1 MSSPHSF
8 AVACSAT
15 RVEAMNHYV
24 DIVVRSDPEVAQH
37 QLMDALFTRL
47 HLALVARQRGDI
59 GVSFPGH
66 DERKPCLGGHMRL
79 HGVAAELSRFLESS
93 WLKGVREYVG
103 LSEVVPAPPDAHHR
117 QVMRVQTKSSAERLR
132 RRAMRR
138 HGLTQ
143 EEAAGRIPDAVE
155 RRLSLPFVTIGSRS
169 TGQPAFRL
177 FISHGPLLQHPA
189 VGGYN
194 SYGLSQG
201 GSIPWF

>member
-1 MSSPHSF
+1 MR
-8 AVACSAT
+8 A
-15 RVEAMNHYV
+15 EAMDHYV
-24 DIVVRSDPEVAQH
+24 DIVVRPDPEVAQH

-47 HLALVARQRGDI
+47 HLALVAQRRGDI

-66 DERKPCLGGHMRL
+66 DERRPHLGGHMRL
-79 HGVAAELSRFLESS
+79 HGAATELSRFLDSP
-93 WLKGVREYVG
+93 WLKGVGEHVA
-103 LSEVVPAPPDAHHR
+103 LSDVVPVPSGARHR
-117 QVMRVQTKSSAERLR
+117 QVQRVQAKSSVERLR

-143 EEAAGRIPDAVE
+143 EEAAERIPDAAE

-169 TGQPAFRL
+169 TGQPSFRL
-177 FISHGPLLQHPA
+177 FISHGPLLQQPT

-201 GSIPWF
+201 GSVPWF